1 MSSKP
6 YILFYSNKC
15 AYSNEVLALIA
26 SLSLN
31 PMFLYVNIDNKSY
44 TLPEFVDR
52 VPLIFLKNSKE
63 LVVDQNVVLF
73 INSLSSTKPP
83 RTPQAPHAQMQEQ
96 ALESGISDM
105 SKGISSSYSFMNEN
119 EDKLT
124 PMNYVFLNGGGAGA
138 GGGVGGRGGDDP
150 SRNMTQSED
159 KGKSRIDSASFEAY
173 KQTRDQ
179 DDANFFPRKNV

>member
-15 AYSNEVLALIA
+15 AYSNEVLGLIA

-52 VPLIFLKNSKE
+52 VPLVFLKQSKE
-63 LVVDQNVVLF
+63 VVVDQNVVLF
-73 INSLSSTKPP
+73 INSLASKP
-83 RTPQAPHAQMQEQ
+83 RQGPQAPHAQMPEQ

-119 EDKLT
+119 DDKLT
-124 PMNYVFLNGGGAGA
+124 PMNYVFLNGSAGAGA
-138 GGGVGGRGGDDP
+138 GGGGRGDDP
-150 SRNMTQSED
+150 SRSIAQADD
-159 KGKSRIDSASFEAY
+159 KGKTRIDSASFEAY
-173 KQTRDQ
+173 KNTRDQ
-179 DDANFFPRKNV
+179 DDASFFPRKNV